1 MTPYRILKL
10 RSGDDIITRIK
21 GKEGGKLLIERPMQ
35 MKVTTQITHE
45 GMRRDVLILRDWL
58 DHTNESNT
66 KIPEDWVATFLTPDT
81 PTVDLYLKQKEAD
94 DLDPPYDN
102 LAGLPEVSKPQAT
115 PPKNIAE
122 ENMIRDALTQKMMEQ
137 QRFQDFIQMN
147 MAIPPQVFMQM
158 LNQGLLGEP
167 EDIDEEV
174 EDDDD
179 WFNNNDRFKDWPDE
193 DKF

>member
-1 MTPYRILKL
+1 MFLSYGI
-10 RSGDDIITRIK
+10 GWII
-21 GKEGGKLLIERPMQ
+21 Q
-35 MKVTTQITHE
+35 MNAIP
-45 GMRRDVLILRDWL
+45 RF
-58 DHTNESNT
+58 
-66 KIPEDWVATFLTPDT
+66 PEDWVATFLTPDT

-102 LAGLPEVSKPQAT
+102 VAELPESQASPPQ
-115 PPKNIAE
+115 NIAE
-122 ENMIRDALTQKMMEQ
+122 ENMIRDALTQKMMDQ
-137 QRFQDFIQMN
+137 QKFQDFIQMN

-158 LNQGLLGEP
+158 INQGILGEP
-167 EDIDEEV
+167 EDIDEEI

>member
-1 MTPYRILKL
+1 MIQPI
-10 RSGDDIITRIK
+10 SQD
-21 GKEGGKLLIERPMQ
+21 
-35 MKVTTQITHE
+35 
-45 GMRRDVLILRDWL
+45 
-58 DHTNESNT
+58 
-66 KIPEDWVATFLTPDT
+66 
-81 PTVDLYLKQKEAD
+81 
-94 DLDPPYDN
+94 
-102 LAGLPEVSKPQAT
+102 
-115 PPKNIAE
+115 KNIAE
-122 ENMIRDALTQKMMEQ
+122 EKMIRDALTQKMMEQ

>member
-21 GKEGGKLLIERPMQ
+21 GKSGGKLLIERPMQ
-35 MKVTTQITHE
+35 MKVTTQITPA

-58 DHTNESNT
+58 DHTNESDT

-94 DLDPPYDN
+94 DLNPPYDN
-102 LAGLPEVSKPQAT
+102 VAELPEPPQAT
-115 PPKNIAE
+115 PPKNILE
-122 ENMIRDALTQKMMEQ
+122 EDMIRDALTRKMMEQ

-158 LNQGLLGEP
+158 INQGILGEP
-167 EDIDEEV
+167 EDIDDAEE
-174 EDDDD
+174 DDD
-179 WFNNNDRFKDWPDE
+179 WFNSDRFKDWPDE

>member
-21 GKEGGKLLIERPMQ
+21 GKAGGKLLIERPMQ
-35 MKVTTQITHE
+35 MKVTTQITQA

-58 DHTNESNT
+58 DHTNESDT

-102 LAGLPEVSKPQAT
+102 LAGLPEAPSPQAT

-122 ENMIRDALTQKMMEQ
+122 EQMTRDALTQKMMEQ

-158 LNQGLLGEP
+158 LNQGILGDP
-167 EDIDEEV
+167 EDLDEEI

-179 WFNNNDRFKDWPDE
+179 WFNTDRFKDWPDE

>member
-21 GKEGGKLLIERPMQ
+21 GKAGGKLLIERPMQ
-35 MKVTTQITHE
+35 MKVTTQITPA

-58 DHTNESNT
+58 DHTNESDT
-66 KIPEDWVATFLTPDT
+66 KIPEDWVATFLTPDN

-102 LAGLPEVSKPQAT
+102 LAGLPDTPAPQAT

-122 ENMIRDALTQKMMEQ
+122 EQMIRDALTQKMMES

-167 EDIDEEV
+167 EDIDEEI
-174 EDDDD
+174 DDDD
-179 WFNNNDRFKDWPDE
+179 WFNNHDRFKDWPDE